1 MVTTGHAESNGKR
14 RLLRRLL
21 TAPPEPYAPKI
32 FTGTRPLGAGVHPGV
47 RMVADSTLN
56 AVSHLASTYAC
67 WDTHLLFGNN
77 QHMTAVHGPTANSGS
92 LDVGTTLAGSSRA
105 LSDGEIIVAG
115 QTESR
120 TLKTR
125 LEMDP
130 SATVVYLVPL
140 LVNGVLGG
148 LIVIGVD
155 SGLHPATLDGLRAI
169 AGQSGM
175 LMEALQL
182 TEALKQREA
191 GYRALVQNASDIL
204 LVVHPN
210 LTIIDLA
217 PTASGLLGYQPEE
230 LIGQPVTAFLHPHDL
245 NTAVASI
252 QEIAGSQG
260 ASPPLQWRLRR
271 KDGSWIHVEVVG
283 NNLLNNPGISG
294 IVLSARDVSERKA
307 LEANILHQVM
317 HDELT
322 GLPNRTA
329 FMQQLESALGRG
341 KHDDGSLAVLFLDLD
356 RFKVVNDSLGHEAG
370 NQLLVQVARRLRESV
385 RPEDTV
391 ARLSGDEFAVMI
403 DQISGPEPAIDIAR
417 KILYRLKEAIRID
430 SHEVFVSTSIGIA
443 IESASGGQVTA
454 TTVLRNADLAMY
466 EAKNGG
472 RNGYTVYH
480 PLLADRAV
488 ERLAMETEL
497 RYAGNNNEFQ
507 VFYQPLIDLR
517 TGQVDEVEALVRWM
531 HPTRGLLLP
540 ESFISL
546 AEETGLIEPIGQ
558 WVLEEVCRQSRVWE
572 QQRPAVPPLH
582 LNVNLSVRQFQ
593 KRDLVR
599 DVQRTLRSSGVDP
612 RRLTLELTES
622 VALEDAEGA
631 VATMHE
637 LKKLG
642 IRLALDDFGTGYS
655 ALNYLKQF
663 PVDTLKI
670 DRSFIEG
677 LQFDHGDVAIVKAVI
692 AFAKTLNLSVTAEG
706 VETPDQ
712 LRHLRVLGCDR
723 GQGFYFATPLPGM
736 DLALDSQYGSPRPAL
751 MEPDRYPQPRLIHR
765 LA

>member
-1 MVTTGHAESNGKR
+1 MVTADHSQSGGKQ
-14 RLLRRLL
+14 RLLRRLFATSSETS
-21 TAPPEPYAPKI
+21 TAKTS
-32 FTGTRPLGAGVHPGV
+32 TGTQPLGTGVHPGV

-56 AVSHLASTYAC
+56 AIAHLSTTYDC
-67 WDTHLLFGNN
+67 WDTHLLFGNA
-77 QHMTAVHGPTANSGS
+77 QHMTAVHGPTRKSGS
-92 LDVGTTLAGSSRA
+92 FDVLATLAESKPA
-105 LSDGEIIVAG
+105 LSSGEIAVAR

-120 TLKTR
+120 TLMSR
-125 LEMDP
+125 LEMNP
-130 SATVVYLVPL
+130 AVTVVYLVPL
-140 LVNGVLGG
+140 RVNGLLGG
-148 LIVIGVD
+148 LIVIGVN

-175 LMEALQL
+175 LMEAVQL
-182 TEALKQREA
+182 TEGLKQREA
-191 GYRALVQNASDIL
+191 GYRALVQNASDLL
-204 LVVHPN
+204 LVVNPN
-210 LTIIDLA
+210 LTIVDLA
-217 PTASGLLGYQPEE
+217 TTASVMLGYHPEE
-230 LIGQPVTAFLHPHDL
+230 LIGEPVTTFLHANDHRS
-245 NTAVASI
+245 AIAAI
-252 QEIAGSQG
+252 EEIAGNQG
-260 ASPPLQWRLRR
+260 ASPPLQWRLRC

-294 IVLSARDVSERKA
+294 IVLIARDVSQRKA
-307 LEANILHQVM
+307 LEASILHQVM

-329 FMQQLESALGRG
+329 FMKHLENALGRR
-341 KHDDGSLAVLFLDLD
+341 KHDASSLAVLFLDLD

-403 DQISGPEPAIDIAR
+403 DHISGPEPAIDIAR
-417 KILYRLKEAIRID
+417 KILFRLKEAIRID

-443 IESASGGQVTA
+443 IESTGGGQVTA

-480 PLLADRAV
+480 PLLAARAV

-497 RYAGNNNEFQ
+497 RYAVNNDEFQ
-507 VFYQPLIDLR
+507 VFYQPLIDLH

-531 HPTRGLLLP
+531 HPSRGLLLP
-540 ESFISL
+540 DSFIAL

-558 WVLEEVCRQSRVWE
+558 WVLEEVCRQSRIWT
-572 QQRPAVPPLH
+572 QQRPGAPPLH
-582 LNVNLSVRQFQ
+582 MNVNLSVRQFQ
-593 KRDLVR
+593 QTDLVR
-599 DVQRTLRSSGVDP
+599 DVQRTLRSSRVDP
-612 RRLTLELTES
+612 RHLTLEITES

-637 LKKLG
+637 LKQLG
-642 IRLALDDFGTGYS
+642 IQLALDDFGTGYS

-663 PVDTLKI
+663 PVDALKI

-677 LQFDHGDVAIVKAVI
+677 LHFDHGDVAIVKAVI

-712 LRHLRVLGCDR
+712 LRHLRLLGCDR

-736 DLALDSQYGSPRPAL
+736 DLALDSQYGSPRLAL
-751 MEPDRYPQPRLIHR
+751 MAPEQDRQPRLIHR